1 MQTDFD
7 GLIGNLRGLRHD
19 PTIGPGDRTEGQLP
33 ILPKDLDGG
42 FPMIADRL
50 SKSSKRGVLTALM
63 ASTAGKTIL
72 ASTALCSLLTR
83 LLLDES
89 PRIGVLGWLDWIT
102 PELIRS
108 FGLIRSFLL
117 RSKLIEVGVLKG
129 LEASAA
135 GIGVEA
141 RAKLQDRC
149 GRIAGSVETS
159 GIALAKGPF
168 GEHPTPE
175 RETRQQQ

>member
-1 MQTDFD
+1 
-7 GLIGNLRGLRHD
+7 
-19 PTIGPGDRTEGQLP
+19 
-33 ILPKDLDGG
+33 
-42 FPMIADRL
+42 MIADRL
-50 SKSSKRGVLTALM
+50 SKRSKRSVLTALM

-72 ASTALCSLLTR
+72 ASTALSSLLTR

-108 FGLIRSFLL
+108 FGLRN
-117 RSKLIEVGVLKG
+117 KLIEVGVLKG

-135 GIGVEA
+135 RIGVDTGG
-141 RAKLQDRC
+141 KLQDRR